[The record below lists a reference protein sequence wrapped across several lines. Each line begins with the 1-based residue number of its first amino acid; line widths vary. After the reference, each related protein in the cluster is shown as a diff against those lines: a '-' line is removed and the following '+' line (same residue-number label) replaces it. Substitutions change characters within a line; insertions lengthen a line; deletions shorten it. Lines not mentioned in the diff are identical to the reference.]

1 VRLGTLLYFYGRR
14 LRTHPI
20 QELLAGAGIAIG
32 VALVFAVV
40 VANESIG
47 GSTGQIVHGIA
58 GSARLQLS
66 ARDDRGVT
74 ASLLARVR
82 ALPGVTHASGLLEQR
97 VSIDGPGGRGS
108 ADLVGV
114 DGSLA
119 SLDGPLTRGFNPA
132 AALLLRDGVVLPSAL
147 ADAIGLPSS
156 AGVQRQV
163 LIHVRGRSAPTHV
176 AAVLGSELIGPLAA
190 TSTAIAPLPYV
201 QRIAGLPHRVTRIL
215 VATRPDREAAVQRGL
230 EQLTGGRVAVA
241 SVDEETRLLNQASAP
256 NRQATSVF
264 AVIAGLVG
272 VLLAF
277 NAMLLTVPERRR
289 SVAGLRLLG
298 FTPRQVVA
306 LLGFQAVALGVIAS
320 TAGML
325 AGDVLARTVFDTVP
339 SYLTFAFAVGA
350 GRTITPLTVVLVFAG
365 GVAATCLAAAQPLLD
380 LRRGHPVD
388 GVYRQHGEPGQAL
401 SAHMR
406 TRLALA
412 GLLLLAGTTFV
423 LVLMPSATVVGIAA
437 LALAVLL
444 GMPVLLALVLRGTGW
459 LAERTR
465 SNMLV
470 VAVMA
475 LRATTLRAIGLAAIG
490 AVAVFGSI
498 AIEGTHT
505 DLVRGLDRNFA
516 EYLGTADLW
525 ITAGGT
531 ENSLTTESFDARV
544 ATRRVRDVPGVEAV
558 RPYYG
563 GLLDISGRR
572 IWVVARSPADRTM
585 LPPSQL
591 VDGDLATATARLRR
605 GGWIALSEQLARSR
619 HVGIG
624 DATTLPTPS
633 GLRSFRVAATVTNLG
648 WGPGAVVLSAA
659 DYVRAWGTHDPT
671 ALEVDVRPE
680 INPRAIRAT
689 LQRALG
695 TTGGLR
701 VQTTAERG
709 AQFRALAHQGLERL
723 SEISTLLLVAAAL
736 ALGAGTA
743 AAIWQRRRSLA
754 AYRLQGFLPWQLW
767 RALLLEAAVVLGA
780 GCGVGAIA
788 GLYGHALAGRWLR
801 LATGFPAP
809 FATSGWQT
817 GETLALVAGTAIAMI
832 ALPSWFA
839 AQVPARVGLQE

>member
-20 QELLAGAGIAIG
+20 QELLAGGGIAIG

-47 GSTGQIVHGIA
+47 GSAGQIVHGIA
-58 GSARLQLS
+58 GSAQLQLT

-74 ASLLARVR
+74 TSLLARVR
-82 ALPGVTHASGLLEQR
+82 TLPGVAFASGLLEQR
-97 VSIDGPGGRGS
+97 ASIDGPGGRGS
-108 ADLVGV
+108 AELVGV
-114 DGSLA
+114 DASLA
-119 SLDGPLTRGFNPA
+119 SLNGPLTRGFNPA
-132 AALLLRDGVVLPSAL
+132 AALLLRSGVVLPSAL
-147 ADAIGLPSS
+147 ADAIGVPAS
-156 AGVQRQV
+156 AEAERQV
-163 LIHVRGRSAPTHV
+163 VVHVRGRSTPTHV
-176 AAVLGSELIGPLAA
+176 AAVLGSALIGPLAA
-190 TSTAIAPLPYV
+190 TSTAVAPLPYV
-201 QRIAGLPHRVTRIL
+201 QRLAGLPQRVTRIL
-215 VATRPDREAAVQRGL
+215 VATSPGREAAVQRTL
-230 EQLTGGRVAVA
+230 ERLAAGRVDVT
-241 SVDEETRLLNQASAP
+241 SVDEETRLLDQASAP

-264 AVIAGLVG
+264 AVIAALVG

-298 FTPRQVVA
+298 FTPRQVVVV
-306 LLGFQAVALGVIAS
+306 LGFQAVALGVIAS
-320 TAGML
+320 SAGL
-325 AGDVLARTVFDTVP
+325 LVGDVLARTVFDAVP
-339 SYLTFAFAVGA
+339 AYLTFAFAVGS
-350 GRTITPLTVVLVFAG
+350 GRTISPTTVVLVFAG
-365 GVAATCLAAAQPLLD
+365 GVAATFLAAAQPLLD

-401 SAHMR
+401 GAR
-406 TRLALA
+406 ARARLALA
-412 GLLLLAGTTFV
+412 ALALLAATTLV
-423 LVLMPSATVVGIAA
+423 LVLVPAATVVGIAA

-444 GMPVLLALVLRGTGW
+444 AMPVLLALVLRGTGW

-490 AVAVFGSI
+490 AVAVFGSV
-498 AIEGTHT
+498 AIEGTHS

-525 ITAGGT
+525 ITAGGN
-531 ENSLTTESFDARV
+531 ENSLTTESFRAQA
-544 ATRRVRDVPGVEAV
+544 ATRRARAIAGVAAV

-563 GLLDISGRR
+563 GLLDVSGRR
-572 IWVVARSPADRTM
+572 VWLVARSPADRPL

-591 VDGDLATATARLRR
+591 VDGSLASASARLRR
-605 GGWIALSEQLARSR
+605 GGWIALSQQLARSR
-619 HVGIG
+619 RVGIG

-633 GLRSFRVAATVTNLG
+633 GPRRFRVAATITNLG
-648 WGPGAVVLSAA
+648 WGPGAVVLSAR
-659 DYVRAWGTHDPT
+659 DYVRAWRRPDPT
-671 ALEVDVRPE
+671 ALEIELRPGADAHAVR
-680 INPRAIRAT
+680 NA
-689 LQRALG
+689 LQRAIG
-695 TTGGLR
+695 PAGGLR
-701 VQTTAERG
+701 VQTTAERA
-709 AQFRALAHQGLERL
+709 AQFRALARQGLERL
-723 SEISTLLLVAAAL
+723 SEISRLLLVAAAL

-743 AAIWQRRRSLA
+743 AAMWQRRTSLA

-780 GCGVGAIA
+780 GCGAGALA
-788 GLYGHALAGRWLR
+788 GLYGHALAERWLR

-809 FATSGWQT
+809 FAAAGWQT
-817 GETLALVAGTAIAMI
+817 AETLALVAGTAIAMI
-832 ALPSWFA
+832 ALPSWLA

>member
-1 VRLGTLLYFYGRR
+1 MRPGTLLYFYGRR

-32 VALVFAVV
+32 VALVFAVI

-74 ASLLARVR
+74 TQLLARVR

-97 VSIDGPGGRGS
+97 ISIDGPGGRAS
-108 ADLVGV
+108 AELVGV
-114 DGSLA
+114 DASLA
-119 SLDGPLTRGFNPA
+119 SLNGPLTRGFDPA
-132 AALLLRDGVVLPSAL
+132 AALLLRSGVVLPAAL
-147 ADAIGLPSS
+147 ADAIGLPRS
-156 AGVQRQV
+156 AGVQQQV
-163 LIHVRGRSAPTHV
+163 LVHVRGRSTPTRV

-190 TSTAIAPLPYV
+190 TSTAVAPLPYV
-201 QRIAGLPHRVTRIL
+201 QQLAGLPHRVTRIL
-215 VATRPDREAAVQRGL
+215 VATRTGREAAVQQAL
-230 EQLTGGRVAVA
+230 ERLADGRVAVA
-241 SVDEETRLLNQASAP
+241 SIDEEMRLLNQASAP

-264 AVIAGLVG
+264 AVIAALVG
-272 VLLAF
+272 GLLAF

-298 FTPRQVVA
+298 FTPRQVVV

-320 TAGML
+320 TVGLL

-350 GRTITPLTVVLVFAG
+350 GRTISPTTVVLVFTG
-365 GVAATCLAAAQPLLD
+365 GVVATCLAAAQPLLD

-388 GVYRQHGEPGQAL
+388 GVYRQQGEPGQAL
-401 SAHMR
+401 SAR
-406 TRLALA
+406 ARRRLAVA
-412 GLLLLAGTTFV
+412 GLLLLAGTTLV
-423 LVLMPSATVVGIAA
+423 LVLVPAATVIGIAA

-444 GMPVLLALVLRGTGW
+444 AMPVLLALVLWGTGW
-459 LAERTR
+459 LAERTH

-498 AIEGTHT
+498 AIEGTHS

-525 ITAGGT
+525 ITAGGA
-531 ENSLTTESFDARV
+531 ENSLTTESFHAHT
-544 ATRRVRDVPGVEAV
+544 ATRRVRDVAGVAAV

-563 GLLDISGRR
+563 GLLDVSGRR
-572 IWVVARSPADRTM
+572 VWVVARSPADRMM

-591 VDGDLATATARLRR
+591 VDGSLATASARLRR
-605 GGWIALSEQLARSR
+605 GGWIAISEQLAHSR
-619 HVGIG
+619 HVGVG

-633 GLRSFRVAATVTNLG
+633 GPRTFRVAATVTNLG

-659 DYVRAWGTHDPT
+659 DYVRSWRTHDPT
-671 ALEVDVRPE
+671 ALEVDLRPGADRQAVR
-680 INPRAIRAT
+680 AAV
-689 LQRALG
+689 QRAVG

-701 VQTTAERG
+701 VQTTAERA
-709 AQFRALAHQGLERL
+709 AQFRALARQGLERL

-743 AAIWQRRRSLA
+743 AAMWQRRRSLA

-767 RALLLEAAVVLGA
+767 RALLLEAGVVLGA
-780 GCGVGAIA
+780 GCGTGAIA

-809 FATSGWQT
+809 FAASGWQT
-817 GETLALVAGTAIAMI
+817 AETLALVAGTAIAMI
-832 ALPSWFA
+832 ALPSWLA